1 MVFLLYKKQ
10 RKLYLEKCINVI
22 DYANEKLQ
30 GIGLYDLKCGSLFLL
45 EKYDEVNELCEKV
58 LANKYYDE
66 DKESILRYYIFVNI
80 HRYINSWDKNN
91 EGEEV
96 EYLTKMAKHIDEIS
110 IDKMDAYKQYVPV
123 ISLYNKMNV
132 NDKIRNNIIEGLF
145 ALLLQVNVIK
155 NKLLYENDK
164 QEFGYYT
171 TLNSIKYLLED
182 DQENRMHRISVFDA
196 RHMNDPNEGKI
207 LIDFLN
213 KDNNISS
220 KETDRRRI
228 SYENEYVFLK
238 SFTTKV
244 DSLPMWVQYS
254 DDGKGCFI
262 SVKSETFTEGQNL
275 VYSKQEK
282 EIREMLIEDEYQIY
296 RVAYFD
302 GQNFT
307 TSDGICITEQI
318 ENLKKLYEKVY
329 EVYEENSIGEENK
342 RKNLDEVVNVIL
354 SRLKYLIKKDDYKN
368 EDEIRILFLR
378 TGREEDV
385 EYTNATGDQFPKLFV
400 RMKVPVK
407 IREVI
412 LGPKV
417 RNGKDS
423 SAYIYKKLEG
433 ENITVSQSTIEYV

>member
-1 MVFLLYKKQ
+1 M
-10 RKLYLEKCINVI
+10 
-22 DYANEKLQ
+22 A
-30 GIGLYDLKCGSLFLL
+30 
-45 EKYDEVNELCEKV
+45 
-58 LANKYYDE
+58 
-66 DKESILRYYIFVNI
+66 
-80 HRYINSWDKNN
+80 
-91 EGEEV
+91 
-96 EYLTKMAKHIDEIS
+96 KMAKYIDEIS

-123 ISLYNKMNV
+123 ISLYNKMDFDVKTRN
-132 NDKIRNNIIEGLF
+132 KIIKGLF
-145 ALLLQVNVIK
+145 ALLLQVNAIK
-155 NKLLYENDK
+155 NKLCYENDE

-182 DQENRMHRISVFDA
+182 NQKNRMHRIAVFDA

-213 KDNNISS
+213 KDNNINLNEING
-220 KETDRRRI
+220 KRI

-262 SVKSETFTEGQNL
+262 SVKSETFREGQNL

-282 EIREMLIEDEYQIY
+282 EIREMLIEDEYQLY

-302 GQNFT
+302 GQNFA

-318 ENLKKLYEKVY
+318 ANLKKIYERVY
-329 EVYEENSIGEENK
+329 DAYEENDVCEKNK
-342 RKNLDEVVNVIL
+342 RKSLDEVVNGIL

-378 TGREEDV
+378 TGKEDDV
-385 EYTNATGDQFPKLFV
+385 EYTSAMGDQFPKLFV

>member
-1 MVFLLYKKQ
+1 M
-10 RKLYLEKCINVI
+10 
-22 DYANEKLQ
+22 
-30 GIGLYDLKCGSLFLL
+30 
-45 EKYDEVNELCEKV
+45 

-123 ISLYNKMNV
+123 ISLYNKMNFD
-132 NDKIRNNIIEGLF
+132 DKVRNNIIKVLF
-145 ALLLQVNVIK
+145 AILLQVNAIK
-155 NKLLYENDK
+155 SKLLYENDK

-182 DQENRMHRISVFDA
+182 DQQNRMHRISVFDA

-213 KDNNISS
+213 RDNNINS
-220 KETDRRRI
+220 KETDRKRTL
-228 SYENEYVFLK
+228 YENEYVFLK

-262 SVKSETFTEGQNL
+262 SVKAETFTEGQNL

-282 EIREMLIEDEYQIY
+282 EIREMLIEDEYQLY